1 MEFLIDTD
9 VAIHLRD
16 KSPEITDRISALP
29 SSPAISIITRVE
41 LEGGVF
47 RVPAL
52 AATRRARLASML
64 ATLPCLTFD
73 GPAAEAY
80 GRLVGIL
87 GYSRPRLLDRMI
99 AAQAIVAGA
108 TLITIN
114 GADFKGIPGL
124 DLEIWPSPPPLA

>member
-29 SSPAISIITRVE
+29 SSPAISIVTRVE

-47 RVPAL
+47 RVPEL
-52 AATRRARLASML
+52 AAARRARLDTML
-64 ATLPCLTFD
+64 ISLPCLSFD
-73 GPAAEAY
+73 GAAAEAY
-80 GRLVGIL
+80 GRLVGLL

-99 AAQAIVAGA
+99 AAQAIVAEA

-114 GADFKGIPGL
+114 GADFKGIAGL
-124 DLEIWPSPPPLA
+124 KLEIWPSPPPLA